1 MIEDKEATIKVMEA
15 LRDASDIRFS
25 KMEEHM
31 SRMEHDVSAQRV
43 ENKQLDNACR
53 HMADELWIISRNY
66 SVQQDRVKKLE
77 EAMII
82 ANEHLLESQTSHIGS
97 DAKVTVLQVRI
108 QDLELKWEW
117 INKQGEDY
125 NVTMGLIQERLDTM
139 EESVDSL
146 AKGVVCCDRV
156 HHQES
161 RHPWVSQRHVNHL
174 YNRVN
179 DIEDHLLLAGWVPRV
194 PRQGEVPSE
203 VEEEEE
209 EESET
214 GVVPHLISSPANS
227 QFLGSPSLF
236 VGSEL
241 EIELLEWGEGEST
254 IVVGENVVPL
264 PVVRRSTRSSRK
276 LHSTP
281 YSSPPASSSS
291 RWVQASH
298 VNDGRSSSPS
308 GSNLPTVGE

>member
-125 NVTMGLIQERLDTM
+125 NVTMGLIQERLDMM

-146 AKGVVCCDRV
+146 VKGVARCDSHWGQGPVYRAGTSQV
-156 HHQES
+156 HHKEM
-161 RHPWVSQRHVNHL
+161 
-174 YNRVN
+174 
-179 DIEDHLLLAGWVPRV
+179 DK
-194 PRQGEVPSE
+194 VPSMYPPGTSQVHPE
-203 VEEEEE
+203 FSLPIFLQFPWPGEWPVH
-209 EESET
+209 SQCPRSCDCD
-214 GVVPHLISSPANS
+214 VPI
-227 QFLGSPSLF
+227 
-236 VGSEL
+236 
-241 EIELLEWGEGEST
+241 
-254 IVVGENVVPL
+254 
-264 PVVRRSTRSSRK
+264 R
-276 LHSTP
+276 
-281 YSSPPASSSS
+281 
-291 RWVQASH
+291 
-298 VNDGRSSSPS
+298 
-308 GSNLPTVGE
+308 